1 MSQAELD
8 RLIGRIQKEF
18 STWGAGTTIPAM
30 RESWDRLFAD
40 VRDRAPAKRSVVSA
54 RGVPAE
60 WLGAP
65 RARPGPPALFPPRR
79 GDALGGGE
87 PPPARIAPPSGAP
100 PRPPA
105 PRHPAPRPGTPP

>member
-60 WLGAP
+60 WLQAP
-65 RARPGPPALFPPRR
+65 RGRRGPPGPCPPRAGPPSPR
-79 GDALGGGE
+79 GGPPPPTTPP
-87 PPPARIAPPSGAP
+87 PPPA
-100 PRPPA
+100 PA
-105 PRHPAPRPGTPP
+105 PA

>member
-60 WLGAP
+60 WLQGP
-65 RARPGPPALFPPRR
+65 RARADRAVPFPHRR
-79 GDALGGGE
+79 GLVLAGGE
-87 PPPARIAPPSGAP
+87 PAPHLN

-105 PRHPAPRPGTPP
+105 PPPPP

>member
-60 WLGAP
+60 WLQAA
-65 RARPGPPALFPPRR
+65 RARADPAVLYPHGGGHR
-79 GDALGGGE
+79 LGGGDSPPAMIARLPAAHRPPVPRAPHRP
-87 PPPARIAPPSGAP
+87 PPPA
-100 PRPPA
+100 
-105 PRHPAPRPGTPP
+105 